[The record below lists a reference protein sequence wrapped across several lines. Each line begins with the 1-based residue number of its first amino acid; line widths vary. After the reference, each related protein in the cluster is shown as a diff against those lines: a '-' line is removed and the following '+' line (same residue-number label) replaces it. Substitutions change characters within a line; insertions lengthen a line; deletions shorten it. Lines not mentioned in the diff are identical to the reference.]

1 MINCLLFISFLSRFV
16 SVCIWMWLLFVALF
30 VRFVWIFASGAFVYF
45 IFFWG
50 GGYEIQLNLMP
61 HWTIRVFQIA
71 QDVKC
76 TAKRQIPIA
85 SLYAHMRIGPK
96 INRKTFLR
104 WGSSIAVQYRFALSV
119 KCWGP
124 FSTKRSRP
132 CVVSH
137 FELNNF
143 LFLHLFNIGFHE
155 LPWQY
160 HFVSLSHSLTFRR
173 RFFF

>member
-1 MINCLLFISFLSRFV
+1 MFV
-16 SVCIWMWLLFVALF
+16 
-30 VRFVWIFASGAFVYF
+30 VYF
-45 IFFWG
+45 VFKSFCLGLYVNVAAVRSIIRSFCVNICFWSIRLLHFFLG

-124 FSTKRSRP
+124 FSTKRKSTMC
-132 CVVSH
+132 CVT
-137 FELNNF
+137 FWTEQL
-143 LFLHLFNIGFHE
+143 
-155 LPWQY
+155 
-160 HFVSLSHSLTFRR
+160 FVSSFI
-173 RFFF
+173 